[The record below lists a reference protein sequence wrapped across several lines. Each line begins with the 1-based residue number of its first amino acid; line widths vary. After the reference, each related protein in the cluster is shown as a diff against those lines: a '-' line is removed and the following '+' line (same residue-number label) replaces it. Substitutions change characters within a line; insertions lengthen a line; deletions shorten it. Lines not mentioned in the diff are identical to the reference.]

1 MKKSSGG
8 KLTRN
13 RQWQTDNEKDASP
26 FDVCIMWHWL
36 DCWIYLALLS
46 EVSDSPSLCNNWL
59 RLRRLHRRPA
69 LAVRVEVICNKK
81 QSGNIPPLPSPSRP
95 RRLKLLGWVQLGLD
109 TPDTETGHT
118 PHITHCRPGGQALG
132 PHTQSAEPARNNVSV
147 SVITIDLCFCDWES
161 VLSDSL
167 NLRQNWCHQTD
178 VLIFP
183 GVWPTDTN

>member
-1 MKKSSGG
+1 
-8 KLTRN
+8 
-13 RQWQTDNEKDASP
+13 
-26 FDVCIMWHWL
+26 MWHWL
-36 DCWIYLALLS
+36 DCWIYLTLLS

-81 QSGNIPPLPSPSRP
+81 QSGNTPPPAPNPAGLADWSCWAGAAWPRYSRY
-95 RRLKLLGWVQLGLD
+95 WD
-109 TPDTETGHT
+109 W
-118 PHITHCRPGGQALG
+118 
-132 PHTQSAEPARNNVSV
+132 PHTTHYTADTRHWDHTHNLQRPARNNVSV

>member
-8 KLTRN
+8 KLTKN
-13 RQWQTDNEKDASP
+13 RQWQTENEKDASP

-81 QSGNIPPLPSPSRP
+81 QSGNIPPPALPQPASQTEAAGLGAAWPRYSRY
-95 RRLKLLGWVQLGLD
+95 WD
-109 TPDTETGHT
+109 WAHT
-118 PHITHCRPGGQALG
+118 AHHTLQTRGQALG